1 MFTNSVRADVLEKY
15 VMDQILEIIKSK
27 KVLKQLVEK
36 VNERSQIDVSSLNHD
51 IAYKQSQCEIK
62 AKMHTLTKTIE
73 DS

>member
-1 MFTNSVRADVLEKY
+1 
-15 VMDQILEIIKSK
+15 MDQILEIIKSK

-36 VNERSQIDVSSLNHD
+36 VNESQIDVSSLNHD
-51 IAYKQSQCEIK
+51 IAYKQSQCEEIK